1 MPQVL
6 TSYADALPL
15 LLKRDAHQAMYRRCP
30 ALMANVILN
39 LEGDRHRERKR
50 LMSPLFRRTSCQA
63 IESWLAEVLLPQL
76 DHDWCGKSSLDLPSC
91 TETVMFH
98 VSSRMLGLG
107 DLTFDPA
114 LLEWVSVFSVSA
126 TAAQSA
132 QHEEALN
139 RTLDDALERFRADY
153 FDPAFNAASPTRESH
168 TLLPMLKAAWVDGH
182 LDRALCVKEAAFFL
196 QASLFSTSN
205 AAVHVF
211 HELASWLEANEA
223 QRLRFIEEPLW
234 AQRCVMEALRLHPAS
249 PVMIRELHGDQLE
262 IDLLSINQDPEVFG
276 THAAIFWPDR
286 PVRHLRSFSGL
297 SFGAGH
303 HSCPGREIAAGLVRT
318 EKRPGDPAQIG
329 VITRMLKHWV
339 AQGMVRDPSRNA
351 ERVRDTT
358 RSNWASY
365 PVKFEPG
372 RAVVIQRR

>member
-1 MPQVL
+1 MRQHL

-30 ALMANVILN
+30 ALMASVILN

-63 IESWLAEVLLPQL
+63 IEAWLAQVLLPQL
-76 DHDWCGKSSLDLPSC
+76 DNDWCGKPSLDLSSC
-91 TETVMFH
+91 TETVMLH
-98 VSSRMLGLG
+98 VSGRMLGLG
-107 DLTFDPA
+107 DLTFDAA
-114 LLEWVSVFSVSA
+114 LLEWVSVFSASA

-132 QHEEALN
+132 RHEDALN
-139 RTLDDALERFRADY
+139 RMLDDALERFREDY
-153 FDPAFNAASPTRESH
+153 FDPAFDAARPTRESDS
-168 TLLPMLKAAWVDGH
+168 LLPMLKAAWVGGQ
-182 LDRALCVKEAAFFL
+182 LDRSECVKEAAFFL

-211 HELASWLEANEA
+211 HELASWLEANES
-223 QRLRFIEEPLW
+223 QRSRFVEESLW
-234 AQRCVMEALRLHPAS
+234 AQRCVMEALRMHPAS
-249 PVMIRELHGDQLE
+249 PVMIREFHGDQLE
-262 IDLLSINQDPEVFG
+262 FDLVSINQDPEVFG

-297 SFGAGH
+297 TFGAGH

-318 EKRPGDPAQIG
+318 EKRPGDSTQIG

-351 ERVRDTT
+351 ERVQDTT
-358 RSNWASY
+358 RSNWATY

-372 RAVVIQRR
+372 RAAVIQKG